1 MLRKTEYKDIE
12 RFKETRNKQKK
23 IRNNRSLEF
32 ANNRGKRFTKEEIQR
47 IIKHEIP
54 DMKLARELGRSY
66 SSILTAR
73 NKYKGE

>member
-1 MLRKTEYKDIE
+1 MLRKIEYKDIE

-23 IRNNRSLEF
+23 RYNDKSLQY
-32 ANNRGKRFTKEEIQR
+32 ATNKGKRFTKEEIQR

-54 DMKLARELGRSY
+54 DMELARELGRSY
-66 SSILTAR
+66 SSIITAR